1 LGGAK
6 VIEDVKHT
14 SAIIAVGGLQR
25 SRRKGFFGGQ
35 KMKVL
40 KTATILCVAVILGGL
55 PTLATAAPVIETFG
69 FYNIANNDPADAAIG
84 EAQLFV
90 DVSDE
95 FADHVLF
102 TFRNTGPEACA
113 ISEVYFDDGT
123 LLGMADIIDN
133 PPDVVFVQGASPPEL
148 PGANSIDPPFET
160 TLDFLAESVPPPAH
174 KGVNPGEQVGILFD
188 LQPAK
193 TYQNVIDELY
203 DGGLRIGLH
212 AIGFD
217 SGGSE
222 SFVSVPEP
230 ATIALLGLGALAS
243 LCTRR

>member
-1 LGGAK
+1 
-6 VIEDVKHT
+6 
-14 SAIIAVGGLQR
+14 
-25 SRRKGFFGGQ
+25 
-35 KMKVL
+35 MKVL
-40 KTATILCVAVILGGL
+40 KTATVLCAAVILGII
-55 PTLATAAPVIETFG
+55 PTLATATPVVVETFD
-69 FYNIANNDPADAAIG
+69 FYCITNNDPADAAIG

-95 FADHVLF
+95 LADQVLF

-113 ISEVYFDDGT
+113 ISEIYFDDGV
-123 LLGMADIIDN
+123 LLGIADIIDN

-160 TLDFLAESVPPPAH
+160 TLDFLAESVPPPPH
-174 KGVNPGEQVGILFD
+174 KGVNPGEQLGILFD
-188 LQPAK
+188 LQPGQ
-193 TYQNVIDELY
+193 TYQNVINDLN

-212 AIGFD
+212 VIAFD
-217 SGGSE
+217 SCGSE

-243 LCTRR
+243 FCTRR

>member
-1 LGGAK
+1 
-6 VIEDVKHT
+6 
-14 SAIIAVGGLQR
+14 
-25 SRRKGFFGGQ
+25 
-35 KMKVL
+35 MKVL
-40 KTATILCVAVILGGL
+40 KTATIFCVAVIFGGL
-55 PTLATAAPVIETFG
+55 PTLAAATPVIETFG
-69 FYNIANNDPADAAIG
+69 FYNITNNDPGDAAIG

-95 FADHVLF
+95 FADQVLF

-123 LLGMADIIDN
+123 LLGIADIIDN

-148 PGANSIDPPFET
+148 PGANSIDPPFEA
-160 TLDFLAESVPPPAH
+160 TLGFLAESVPPPSH

-193 TYQNVIDELY
+193 TYQNVINELN
-203 DGGLRIGLH
+203 DGGLRIGIH
-212 AIGFD
+212 VIGFD

-222 SFVSVPEP
+222 SFVNVPEP
-230 ATIALLGLGALAS
+230 ATIAVLGLGGL
-243 LCTRR
+243 LCLRKRR